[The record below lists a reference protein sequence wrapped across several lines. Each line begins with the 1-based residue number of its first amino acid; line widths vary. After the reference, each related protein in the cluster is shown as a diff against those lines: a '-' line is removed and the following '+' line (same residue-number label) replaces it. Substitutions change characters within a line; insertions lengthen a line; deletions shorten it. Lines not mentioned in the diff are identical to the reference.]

1 MTKPSHTSGPL
12 SLLNAARSI
21 SLVRDGF
28 VETIARCEMESTRPL
43 EETGANARLFA
54 AAYNAFDSAARR
66 LGLNAVEFA
75 ERMQDG
81 GIAELFDLLNE
92 AIEEDNIRVAGENL
106 SNFDRCFRARARDIV
121 AKVKGGA
128 A

>member
-1 MTKPSHTSGPL
+1 MTQPIHTSGPL
-12 SLLNAARSI
+12 HIKSGNAEPYIKAKDGLSVAMLPFSRSSEVREANSRLLTAS
-21 SLVRDGF
+21 
-28 VETIARCEMESTRPL
+28 
-43 EETGANARLFA
+43 
-54 AAYNAFDSAARR
+54 YNAFDSAAQE

-81 GIAELFDLLNE
+81 GIAELFDLLYQ

-106 SNFDRCFRARARDIV
+106 SHFDRGFRARARDIL
-121 AKVKGGA
+121 AKVKEQA